1 MDLSKFANYDYYLK
15 FLILGDSGVGKS
27 CLLLN
32 FIMDSFEE
40 DSQTTIGLIS
50 RQRPSKIM
58 ERLLKFKYG
67 IPQVKRGLKPFLNL
81 FTKLLMV
88 LY

>member
-40 DSQTTIGLIS
+40 DSQTTIGIDFKT
-50 RQRPSKIM
+50 PSKIM